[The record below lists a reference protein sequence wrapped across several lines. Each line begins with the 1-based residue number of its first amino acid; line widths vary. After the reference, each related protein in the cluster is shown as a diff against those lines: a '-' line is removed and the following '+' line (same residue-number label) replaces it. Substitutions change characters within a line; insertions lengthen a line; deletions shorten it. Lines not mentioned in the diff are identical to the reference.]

1 MIKSDKLN
9 CKVDDISEV
18 VEDFKCAFETLE
30 EDVHV
35 LETAKNLL
43 NVQQTEAAADA
54 EAQMDA
60 TTDQLEAI
68 QETVEGKKETAEA
81 VLEFSHPC
89 GGHDWRQVIY
99 MDFREDDTNC
109 PSGFTANMYTA
120 RPHTC
125 VLTAAVS
132 GGQCVDTPFTLTEPY
147 SSVCGRI
154 DAYQFGSHTAF
165 AGAVGGSGINEA
177 YLSGVS
183 LTRGGDLGNPGGT
196 AATHIWSFA
205 AGLTQSITS
214 ADPDS
219 RCPCDTGTASPTFV
233 GEDYFCEAS
242 STLAI
247 GTDVPSNAND
257 IIFFPGNLLWDG
269 LGCATAET
277 SSCCNSDCCS
287 RIDHPYFVKHLGVPT
302 MDPID
307 LRLCFSQ
314 GSATE
319 NFAFEHVELYV
330 Q

>member
-89 GGHDWRQVIY
+89 GSDGWKQVIY
-99 MDFREDDTNC
+99 MDFTEEGTDC
-109 PSGFTANMYTA
+109 PSGFTAGVYSA

-125 VLTAAVS
+125 VLTDAVN

-154 DAYQFGSHTAF
+154 DAYQFGSPLAF
-165 AGAVGGSGINEA
+165 AGATGVFGINEA

-183 LTRGGDLGNPGGT
+183 LTRGGDLGDASGT
-196 AATHIWSFA
+196 PATHIWSFA
-205 AGLTQSITS
+205 AGLTQSTAS
-214 ADPDS
+214 VDPNF
-219 RCPCDTGTASPTFV
+219 RCPCDTGTTSPTFV

-242 STLAI
+242 STLSI
-247 GTDVPSNAND
+247 GTDVSHNFNNG
-257 IIFFPGNLLWDG
+257 IFFPGNLLWDG

-277 SSCCNSDCCS
+277 SSCCDSDCCS

-302 MDPID
+302 EDPID

-314 GSATE
+314 GSAIE

-330 Q
+330 K